1 MPPPQVIKR
10 KENSVDFKNVKRIK
24 SAHPLNL
31 DREKLVQENI
41 RLKTQLN
48 KLETEK
54 INHKREITNLENEII
69 KKDKIIETMINDTQ
83 SNINSDN
90 NKASEMHL
98 VLNVKRQYKELK
110 KAYEKNQQELNS
122 AKKNIK
128 FTKIN
133 ELNMENKIYDEQID
147 KLKNLYE
154 HSLEQ
159 KQSLQ
164 KNVNEFDIMKQAL
177 SQKDYIILN
186 FQENC
191 QKMESKIQELNSEKE
206 KLKNQNITK
215 DDMIKKIREKLEAQG
230 KENEQLVMKNNN
242 IKKSEI
248 FLSTKNKYEAKMQKL
263 KKDIAQYRD
272 LNSKHEKIL
281 RDIEKNKNNPQKSL
295 QKFSRK
301 IFSSN
306 PQPSYIESSYNT
318 KTQVPS
324 ESTQKILLLQS
335 ILAEEKNE
343 KEKLLQQVEELTQ
356 QLNTSKTIE
365 PKIILANSY
374 SANNIK
380 SEIKVIDYDYL
391 TEAHFN
397 DFKYILLKN
406 LEANKIDT
414 SILES
419 RVLNSDTL
427 DLLKDK
433 TQYKLFISQL
443 GTNFCDILKAKQRK
457 DQEDIYSFINTF
469 LYDNYVSQEKQNPDE
484 FKSKFLALF
493 SKISFYSLEQRQELN
508 KIIAYKLNKNKEKLI
523 ELLNYFDENQKG
535 FICFNSINK
544 IIEQLNLKFKNDVKE
559 YFIYVMKC
567 FIDDG
572 NFLQDLKYENILKI
586 VDETPLDPNENYDD
600 IEGGEE
606 NKEGDD
612 DAIEITNEEY
622 LVKVKDI
629 ISRICKVILKEKKN
643 VDEYF
648 EKIVSKSITDYKAI
662 RLIKLVD
669 VLKDE
674 FNIELSNIEIFCLF
688 TKVKPNL
695 GASKDPDD
703 VEEIIDYTKLKE
715 EIENYLRHP
724 EKQST
729 SITPNEPK
737 DTKKKSI
744 KDLNSQKLNQKL
756 DYSDILDHA
765 PKESYNSGTF
775 DLKKILVNFM
785 EKHKFN
791 FERFIFPVHC
801 MMKLASDNKF
811 FNRYLDVEFFKHF
824 LYQNGILVQSVNLME
839 YIGNNKLLY
848 NNEKINIDY
857 LKYIISSDDG
867 KTKEIKDNNNFITYK
882 PIKRSIKI
890 SNVKGLENVESSG
903 SFEEAD

>member
-1 MPPPQVIKR
+1 M
-10 KENSVDFKNVKRIK
+10 
-24 SAHPLNL
+24 NL
-31 DREKLVQENI
+31 DREKLIQENI

-48 KLETEK
+48 KLENEK
-54 INHKREITNLENEII
+54 INNRREITNLENEIT

-83 SNINSDN
+83 SNINSAN

-110 KAYEKNQQELNS
+110 KVYEKNQQELIS

-133 ELNMENKIYDEQID
+133 ELNTENKIFNEQVN
-147 KLKNLYE
+147 KLKNIYE

-159 KQSLQ
+159 KHSLK
-164 KNVNEFDIMKQAL
+164 KNENEFDIMKQAL
-177 SQKDYIILN
+177 SQKDYVILS

-191 QKMESKIQELNSEKE
+191 QKMESEIQTLNSEKE
-206 KLKNQNITK
+206 KIKNQNIKK
-215 DDMIKKIREKLEAQG
+215 DDMITKLKERLEVQVKDNEK
-230 KENEQLVMKNNN
+230 LVMKNNN

-248 FLSTKNKYEAKMQKL
+248 FLSTKNKYEAKIQKL
-263 KKDIAQYRD
+263 KKDITQYRD
-272 LNSKHEKIL
+272 MNSKNEKIL
-281 RDIEKNKNNPQKSL
+281 RDIEKMKNSKNSMS
-295 QKFSRK
+295 KFSRK

-306 PQPSYIESSYNT
+306 PPPLYQVEETYT
-318 KTQVPS
+318 KKPQS
-324 ESTQKILLLQS
+324 ESYQKILLLQS
-335 ILAEEKNE
+335 ILSEEKSE

-391 TEAHFN
+391 TETKFN
-397 DFKYILLKN
+397 EFKYILLKN

-443 GTNFCDILKAKQRK
+443 GNNFCDILKAKQRK
-457 DQEDIYSFINTF
+457 DQEEIYSFINTF
-469 LYDNYVSQEKQNPDE
+469 LYNNYVSLENPNPDE

-508 KIIAYKLNKNKEKLI
+508 KIIAYKLNKNKEKFI
-523 ELLNYFDENQKG
+523 ELLNYFDENEKG

-572 NFLQDLKYENILKI
+572 NFLKDLKYENILKI
-586 VDETPLDPNENYDD
+586 LEETPIDPNENLDEVEDD
-600 IEGGEE
+600 E
-606 NKEGDD
+606 NKDNKDGDD

-622 LVKVKDI
+622 LSKVKDI
-629 ISRICKVILKEKKN
+629 ISRICKVLLKQKKN
-643 VDEYF
+643 IDEYF
-648 EKIVSKSITDYKAI
+648 AKIISTSITDYKAI

-669 VLKDE
+669 VLKEE

-703 VEEIIDYTKLKE
+703 VEEIIDYSKLKE
-715 EIENYLRHP
+715 EIENYLRNP
-724 EKQST
+724 QQGNTKEV
-729 SITPNEPK
+729 K
-737 DTKKKSI
+737 DSTKKKE
-744 KDLNSQKLNQKL
+744 KKNENNDKNNNMNKKYEKL
-756 DYSDILDHA
+756 DYSDVLEHA
-765 PKESYNSGTF
+765 PKESFNSENF
-775 DLKKILVNFM
+775 DLKKILRNFM
-785 EKHKFN
+785 DKHKFT

-801 MMKLASDNKF
+801 MMKLASNNKN

-824 LYQNGILVQSVNLME
+824 LYQNGILVQSINLME

-857 LKYIISSDDG
+857 LKYLINENDKQSKEYKKSD
-867 KTKEIKDNNNFITYK
+867 FMLYQ
-882 PIKRSIKI
+882 PIKKSIMV
-890 SNVKGLENVESSG
+890 SNVKGLENLASSESK
-903 SFEEAD
+903 EEFD

>member
-1 MPPPQVIKR
+1 M
-10 KENSVDFKNVKRIK
+10 
-24 SAHPLNL
+24 NL

-48 KLETEK
+48 KLENEK

-600 IEGGEE
+600 VEGGEE

-622 LVKVKDI
+622 LAKVKDI

-839 YIGNNKLLY
+839 YIGNNILLY

>member
-1 MPPPQVIKR
+1 M
-10 KENSVDFKNVKRIK
+10 
-24 SAHPLNL
+24 NL

-600 IEGGEE
+600 VEGGEE

-622 LVKVKDI
+622 LAKVKDI

-857 LKYIISSDDG
+857 LKYIISPDDG

>member
-1 MPPPQVIKR
+1 M
-10 KENSVDFKNVKRIK
+10 
-24 SAHPLNL
+24 NL

-41 RLKTQLN
+41 KLKTQLN
-48 KLETEK
+48 KLEAEK
-54 INHKREITNLENEII
+54 INHKREITNLEMEIN

-83 SNINSDN
+83 SNLNNDN
-90 NKASEMHL
+90 NKVSEMHL

-110 KAYEKNQQELNS
+110 KIYEKNQQELN
-122 AKKNIK
+122 ATKKNVK

-133 ELNMENKIYDEQID
+133 ELNTENQIYNEQIN

-159 KQSLQ
+159 KQSLE
-164 KNVNEFDIMKQAL
+164 KNENEFDIMKQAL
-177 SQKDYIILN
+177 SQKDYIILS

-191 QKMESKIQELNSEKE
+191 QKMESQIQALNNEKE
-206 KLKNQNITK
+206 KLKNQSNKK
-215 DDMIKKIREKLEAQG
+215 DEMIIKLKDKLETQN
-230 KENEQLVMKNNN
+230 KENEKLIMKNNN
-242 IKKSEI
+242 IKKSEV
-248 FLSTKNKYEAKMQKL
+248 FLNTKNKYEAKMQKL

-272 LNSKHEKIL
+272 LNSKNERIL
-281 RDIEKNKNNPQKSL
+281 REFEKNKNNPQKNL
-295 QKFSRK
+295 TKFSRK

-306 PQPSYIESSYNT
+306 PQSLYPVENNLLNSTEN
-318 KTQVPS
+318 QS
-324 ESTQKILLLQS
+324 ESAQKILLLQS
-335 ILAEEKNE
+335 ILSEEKSE
-343 KEKLLQQVEELTQ
+343 KEKLLKQVEELTQ

-433 TQYKLFISQL
+433 SQYKLFISQL
-443 GTNFCDILKAKQRK
+443 GNNFCDILKAKQRK

-469 LYDNYVSQEKQNPDE
+469 LYDNYVSQENQNTDE

-508 KIIAYKLNKNKEKLI
+508 RIIAYKLNKNKEKFI

-586 VDETPLDPNENYDD
+586 IDETPFDPNENLDEV
-600 IEGGEE
+600 EGEND

-622 LVKVKDI
+622 LTKVKDI
-629 ISRICKVILKEKKN
+629 ISRICKVLLKEKKN

-648 EKIVSKSITDYKAI
+648 EKIITKSITDYRAI
-662 RLIKLVD
+662 RLIKLVE
-669 VLKDE
+669 VLKEE

-724 EKQST
+724 EKQSD
-729 SITPNEPK
+729 SVNNK
-737 DTKKKSI
+737 DIKENKTKKKINNNISE
-744 KDLNSQKLNQKL
+744 KKEKEKL
-756 DYSDILDHA
+756 DYSGLLEHA
-765 PKESYNSGTF
+765 PKESFNSGKF

-785 EKHKFN
+785 EKHKFT

-801 MMKLASDNKF
+801 MMKLASDNKR
-811 FNRYLDVEFFKHF
+811 FNRYLDIEFFKHF
-824 LYQNGILVQSVNLME
+824 LYQNGILVQSINLME
-839 YIGNNKLLY
+839 YIGNNNLLY

-857 LKYIISSDDG
+857 LKNIICNG
-867 KTKEIKDNNNFITYK
+867 EEEKNNNEFIIYK

-890 SNVKGLENVESSG
+890 SNVKGLENVASSG
-903 SFEEAD
+903 SYEEID

>member
-48 KLETEK
+48 KLENEK

-600 IEGGEE
+600 VEGGEE

-622 LVKVKDI
+622 LAKVKDI

-703 VEEIIDYTKLKE
+703 VEEIIDYSKLKE

>member
-1 MPPPQVIKR
+1 M
-10 KENSVDFKNVKRIK
+10 KRIK

-54 INHKREITNLENEII
+54 MNHKREITNLENEIN

-110 KAYEKNQQELNS
+110 KAYEKNQQELN
-122 AKKNIK
+122 ATKKNIK
-128 FTKIN
+128 YTKIN
-133 ELNMENKIYDEQID
+133 EMNLENKIFDEQMN

-164 KNVNEFDIMKQAL
+164 KNENEFDVMKQAL

-191 QKMESKIQELNSEKE
+191 QKMESEIQALNAEKE
-206 KLKNQNITK
+206 KLKNQNSKK
-215 DDMIKKIREKLEAQG
+215 DDMITKIREKLETQN

-272 LNSKHEKIL
+272 LNSKNERIL
-281 RDIEKNKNNPQKSL
+281 RDFEKNKNNPRELK
-295 QKFSRK
+295 KFSRK

-306 PQPSYIESSYNT
+306 PHSTYLEPSPILTTQP
-318 KTQVPS
+318 QS

-335 ILAEEKNE
+335 ILAEEKSE
-343 KEKLLQQVEELTQ
+343 KEKLLKEVEELTQ

-419 RVLNSDTL
+419 RILNSDTL

-433 TQYKLFISQL
+433 SQYKLFISQL
-443 GTNFCDILKAKQRK
+443 GNNFCDILKAKQRK

-469 LYDNYVSQEKQNPDE
+469 LYDNYVSQENQNLDE

-508 KIIAYKLNKNKEKLI
+508 KIIAYKLNKNKEKFI

-535 FICFNSINK
+535 FICFNSMNK
-544 IIEQLNLKFKNDVKE
+544 IIEQLNLKFKSDVKE

-586 VDETPLDPNENYDD
+586 VDDTPLDPNENYDEV
-600 IEGGEE
+600 EGGDE

-622 LVKVKDI
+622 LSKVKDI
-629 ISRICKVILKEKKN
+629 ISRICKVMIKENKN

-648 EKIVSKSITDYKAI
+648 EKIVSKSITEYRAI

-669 VLKDE
+669 VLKEE

-695 GASKDPDD
+695 AASKDPDD
-703 VEEIIDYTKLKE
+703 VEEIIEYTKLKD

-724 EKQST
+724 EKETKST
-729 SITPNEPK
+729 NPKSTMDKKTKGKNKNELSNK
-737 DTKKKSI
+737 INKE
-744 KDLNSQKLNQKL
+744 KL
-756 DYSDILDHA
+756 DYSDILEHA
-765 PKESYNSGTF
+765 PKESYSNSNF

-785 EKHKFN
+785 EKHKFT

-801 MMKLASDNKF
+801 MMKLASDTKKY
-811 FNRYLDVEFFKHF
+811 NRYLDIEFFKHF
-824 LYQNGILVQSVNLME
+824 LYQNGILVQSINLME

-857 LKYIISSDDG
+857 LKHIIIDEDDKKSKG
-867 KTKEIKDNNNFITYK
+867 KNEDEFIVYK
-882 PIKRSIKI
+882 PIKNSIKI
-890 SNVKGLENVESSG
+890 SNVKGLENLASSG
-903 SFEEAD
+903 SYDDAEEII

>member
-1 MPPPQVIKR
+1 M
-10 KENSVDFKNVKRIK
+10 
-24 SAHPLNL
+24 NL
-31 DREKLVQENI
+31 DREKLIQENI

-54 INHKREITNLENEII
+54 INNRREITNLENEIT

-83 SNINSDN
+83 SNVNSAN

-110 KAYEKNQQELNS
+110 KVYEKNQQELIS

-133 ELNMENKIYDEQID
+133 ELNTENKIFNEQVN
-147 KLKNLYE
+147 KLKNIYE

-159 KQSLQ
+159 KHSLK
-164 KNVNEFDIMKQAL
+164 KNENEFDIMKQAL
-177 SQKDYIILN
+177 SQKDYVILS

-191 QKMESKIQELNSEKE
+191 QKMESEIQTLNSEKE
-206 KLKNQNITK
+206 KIKNQNIKK
-215 DDMIKKIREKLEAQG
+215 DDMITKLKEKLELQV
-230 KENEQLVMKNNN
+230 KDNEKLVMKNNN

-248 FLSTKNKYEAKMQKL
+248 FLSTKNKYEAKIQKL
-263 KKDIAQYRD
+263 KKDITQYRD
-272 LNSKHEKIL
+272 MNSKNEKIL
-281 RDIEKNKNNPQKSL
+281 RDIEKMKNSKNSMS
-295 QKFSRK
+295 KFSRK

-306 PQPSYIESSYNT
+306 PPPLYQVEETYT
-318 KTQVPS
+318 KKPQS
-324 ESTQKILLLQS
+324 ESYQKILLLQS
-335 ILAEEKNE
+335 ILSEEKSE

-391 TEAHFN
+391 TETKFN
-397 DFKYILLKN
+397 EFKYILLKN

-443 GTNFCDILKAKQRK
+443 GNNFCDILKAKQRK
-457 DQEDIYSFINTF
+457 DQEEIYSFINTF
-469 LYDNYVSQEKQNPDE
+469 LYNNYVSLENPNPDE

-508 KIIAYKLNKNKEKLI
+508 KIIAYKLNKNKEKFI
-523 ELLNYFDENQKG
+523 ELLNYFDENEKG

-572 NFLQDLKYENILKI
+572 NFLKDLKYENILKI
-586 VDETPLDPNENYDD
+586 LEETPIDPNENLDEVEDD
-600 IEGGEE
+600 E
-606 NKEGDD
+606 NKDNKDGDD

-622 LVKVKDI
+622 LSKVKDI
-629 ISRICKVILKEKKN
+629 ISRICKVLLKQKKN
-643 VDEYF
+643 LDEYF
-648 EKIVSKSITDYKAI
+648 AKIISTSITDYKAI

-669 VLKDE
+669 VLKEE

-703 VEEIIDYTKLKE
+703 VEEIIDYSKLKE
-715 EIENYLRHP
+715 EIENYLRNP
-724 EKQST
+724 QQGNTKEV
-729 SITPNEPK
+729 K
-737 DTKKKSI
+737 DSTKKKE
-744 KDLNSQKLNQKL
+744 KKNENNDKNNNMNKKYEKL
-756 DYSDILDHA
+756 DYSDVLEHA
-765 PKESYNSGTF
+765 PKESFNSENF
-775 DLKKILVNFM
+775 DLKKILRNFM
-785 EKHKFN
+785 DKHKFT

-801 MMKLASDNKF
+801 MMKLASNNKN

-824 LYQNGILVQSVNLME
+824 LYQNGILVQSINLME

-857 LKYIISSDDG
+857 LKYLINENDKQSKEYKKSD
-867 KTKEIKDNNNFITYK
+867 FMLYQ
-882 PIKRSIKI
+882 PIKKI
-890 SNVKGLENVESSG
+890 IMVSNVKGLENLASSESK
-903 SFEEAD
+903 EEFD

>member
-10 KENSVDFKNVKRIK
+10 KENSVDLKNVKRIK

-600 IEGGEE
+600 VEGGEE

-622 LVKVKDI
+622 LAKVKDI

>member
-48 KLETEK
+48 KLENEK

-600 IEGGEE
+600 VEGGEE

-622 LVKVKDI
+622 LAKVKDI

-848 NNEKINIDY
+848 NYEKINIDY

>member
-48 KLETEK
+48 KLENEK

-586 VDETPLDPNENYDD
+586 VEETPLDPNENYDD
-600 IEGGEE
+600 VEGGEE

-622 LVKVKDI
+622 LAKVKDI
-629 ISRICKVILKEKKN
+629 ILRICKVILKEKKN

>member
-1 MPPPQVIKR
+1 M
-10 KENSVDFKNVKRIK
+10 KRIK

-41 RLKTQLN
+41 KLKTQLN

-54 INHKREITNLENEII
+54 LNHKREITNLEMEIN

-83 SNINSDN
+83 SNANNDN

-110 KAYEKNQQELNS
+110 KVYEKNQQELTA

-133 ELNMENKIYDEQID
+133 ELNTENQIYNEQVN
-147 KLKNLYE
+147 KLKNIYE

-164 KNVNEFDIMKQAL
+164 KNENEFDIMKQAL
-177 SQKDYIILN
+177 SQKDYIILG
-186 FQENC
+186 FQENF
-191 QKMESKIQELNSEKE
+191 QKMETQIKTLNSEKE
-206 KLKNQNITK
+206 KIKNQNIKKDEMITK
-215 DDMIKKIREKLEAQG
+215 LREKLETQN
-230 KENEQLVMKNNN
+230 KENEKLILKNNN

-272 LNSKHEKIL
+272 LNSKNEKIL
-281 RDIEKNKNNPQKSL
+281 RDFEKNKNNLPKNMS
-295 QKFSRK
+295 KFSRK

-306 PQPSYIESSYNT
+306 AQSIYPMDQSYISGTNQ
-318 KTQVPS
+318 TQS
-324 ESTQKILLLQS
+324 ESAQKILLLQS
-335 ILAEEKNE
+335 ILSEEKSE
-343 KEKLLQQVEELTQ
+343 KEKLMQQVEELTQ

-419 RVLNSDTL
+419 RVFNSDTL

-433 TQYKLFISQL
+433 SQYKLFISQL

-469 LYDNYVSQEKQNPDE
+469 LYDNFVSQEKQDPDE
-484 FKSKFLALF
+484 FKSKFFALF

-508 KIIAYKLNKNKEKLI
+508 RIIAYKLNKNKEKFI

-586 VDETPLDPNENYDD
+586 IEETPLDPNENYEEV
-600 IEGGEE
+600 EGDND
-606 NKEGDD
+606 NKEGED

-622 LVKVKDI
+622 LAKVKDI
-629 ISRICKVILKEKKN
+629 ISRICKVLLKEKKN

-648 EKIVSKSITDYKAI
+648 EKIVSKSITEYKAI
-662 RLIKLVD
+662 RLIKLVE

-695 GASKDPDD
+695 AASKDPDD

-724 EKQST
+724 
-729 SITPNEPK
+729 
-737 DTKKKSI
+737 
-744 KDLNSQKLNQKL
+744 QKENTNINQKEAKENKKPKKNKNEL
-756 DYSDILDHA
+756 SNKIDKEKLEYSDLLEHA
-765 PKESYNSGTF
+765 PKESYNSGNF
-775 DLKKILVNFM
+775 DLKKILLNFM

-801 MMKLASDNKF
+801 MMKLASDNKY
-811 FNRYLDVEFFKHF
+811 FNRYLDIEFFKHF
-824 LYQNGILVQSVNLME
+824 LYQNGILVQSINLME

-857 LKYIISSDDG
+857 LKHIINSEEEKNSDG
-867 KTKEIKDNNNFITYK
+867 FIVYK

-890 SNVKGLENVESSG
+890 SNVKGLENMESSG
-903 SFEEAD
+903 SYDDAD

>member
-1 MPPPQVIKR
+1 M
-10 KENSVDFKNVKRIK
+10 KRIK

-41 RLKTQLN
+41 KLKTQLN

-54 INHKREITNLENEII
+54 MNHKREITNLEMEIN

-83 SNINSDN
+83 SNLNTES

-110 KAYEKNQQELNS
+110 KAYEKNQQELN
-122 AKKNIK
+122 ATKKNVK
-128 FTKIN
+128 YTKIN
-133 ELNMENKIYDEQID
+133 ELNTENQIYNEQVN
-147 KLKNLYE
+147 KLKNIYE

-164 KNVNEFDIMKQAL
+164 KNENEFDKMKQAL
-177 SQKDYIILN
+177 SQKDYIILS

-191 QKMESKIQELNSEKE
+191 QKMESQIQTLNSEKE
-206 KLKNQNITK
+206 KLKNQNTKK
-215 DDMIKKIREKLEAQG
+215 DDMITKLKEKLETQN
-230 KENEQLVMKNNN
+230 KENEKLIMKNNN

-272 LNSKHEKIL
+272 LNSKNEKIL
-281 RDIEKNKNNPQKSL
+281 RDIEKNKNNPQKNFT
-295 QKFSRK
+295 KFSRK
-301 IFSSN
+301 LFSSN
-306 PQPSYIESSYNT
+306 PQSHYSVDTVSGNSS
-318 KTQVPS
+318 QAQS
-324 ESTQKILLLQS
+324 ESAQKILLLQS
-335 ILAEEKNE
+335 ILTEEKNE

-433 TQYKLFISQL
+433 SQYKLFISQL
-443 GTNFCDILKAKQRK
+443 GNNFCDILKAKQRK

-469 LYDNYVSQEKQNPDE
+469 LYDNYVSQDKQNTDE

-508 KIIAYKLNKNKEKLI
+508 RIIAYKLNKNKEKFI

-544 IIEQLNLKFKNDVKE
+544 IIEQLNLKFKSDVKE

-586 VDETPLDPNENYDD
+586 VDETPLDPNENLDD
-600 IEGGEE
+600 VEGENE

-622 LVKVKDI
+622 LAKVKDI

-648 EKIVSKSITDYKAI
+648 EKIISKSITDYRAI
-662 RLIKLVD
+662 RLIKLVE

-703 VEEIIDYTKLKE
+703 VEEIIDYSKLKE
-715 EIENYLRHP
+715 EIENYIRNP
-724 EKQST
+724 GKQSA
-729 SITPNEPK
+729 SINSKEIK
-737 DTKKKSI
+737 ENKNQKKGKNV
-744 KDLNSQKLNQKL
+744 LNDKMEKEKL
-756 DYSDILDHA
+756 DYSDVLEHA
-765 PKESYNSGTF
+765 PKESFNSGNF

-801 MMKLASDNKF
+801 MMKLASDNKS
-811 FNRYLDVEFFKHF
+811 FNRYLDIEFFKHF
-824 LYQNGILVQSVNLME
+824 LYQNGILVQSMNLME

-857 LKYIISSDDG
+857 LKHIINSEEEE
-867 KTKEIKDNNNFITYK
+867 KNNNEFITFK
-882 PIKRSIKI
+882 PIKRSIKV
-890 SNVKGLENVESSG
+890 SNVKGLENIASSG
-903 SFEEAD
+903 SFDEAD

>member
-10 KENSVDFKNVKRIK
+10 KENSVDLKNVKRIK

-48 KLETEK
+48 KLENEK

-586 VDETPLDPNENYDD
+586 VEETPLDPNENYDD
-600 IEGGEE
+600 VEGGEE

-622 LVKVKDI
+622 LAKVKDI

>member
-1 MPPPQVIKR
+1 M
-10 KENSVDFKNVKRIK
+10 
-24 SAHPLNL
+24 NL

-324 ESTQKILLLQS
+324 ESTQKIF
-335 ILAEEKNE
+335 
-343 KEKLLQQVEELTQ
+343 
-356 QLNTSKTIE
+356 
-365 PKIILANSY
+365 
-374 SANNIK
+374 
-380 SEIKVIDYDYL
+380 
-391 TEAHFN
+391 HF
-397 DFKYILLKN
+397 F
-406 LEANKIDT
+406 
-414 SILES
+414 
-419 RVLNSDTL
+419 
-427 DLLKDK
+427 
-433 TQYKLFISQL
+433 
-443 GTNFCDILKAKQRK
+443 
-457 DQEDIYSFINTF
+457 
-469 LYDNYVSQEKQNPDE
+469 
-484 FKSKFLALF
+484 
-493 SKISFYSLEQRQELN
+493 
-508 KIIAYKLNKNKEKLI
+508 
-523 ELLNYFDENQKG
+523 
-535 FICFNSINK
+535 
-544 IIEQLNLKFKNDVKE
+544 
-559 YFIYVMKC
+559 
-567 FIDDG
+567 
-572 NFLQDLKYENILKI
+572 
-586 VDETPLDPNENYDD
+586 
-600 IEGGEE
+600 
-606 NKEGDD
+606 
-612 DAIEITNEEY
+612 
-622 LVKVKDI
+622 
-629 ISRICKVILKEKKN
+629 
-643 VDEYF
+643 
-648 EKIVSKSITDYKAI
+648 
-662 RLIKLVD
+662 
-669 VLKDE
+669 
-674 FNIELSNIEIFCLF
+674 
-688 TKVKPNL
+688 
-695 GASKDPDD
+695 
-703 VEEIIDYTKLKE
+703 
-715 EIENYLRHP
+715 
-724 EKQST
+724 
-729 SITPNEPK
+729 
-737 DTKKKSI
+737 
-744 KDLNSQKLNQKL
+744 
-756 DYSDILDHA
+756 
-765 PKESYNSGTF
+765 
-775 DLKKILVNFM
+775 
-785 EKHKFN
+785 
-791 FERFIFPVHC
+791 
-801 MMKLASDNKF
+801 
-811 FNRYLDVEFFKHF
+811 
-824 LYQNGILVQSVNLME
+824 
-839 YIGNNKLLY
+839 
-848 NNEKINIDY
+848 
-857 LKYIISSDDG
+857 
-867 KTKEIKDNNNFITYK
+867 
-882 PIKRSIKI
+882 
-890 SNVKGLENVESSG
+890 
-903 SFEEAD
+903 

>member
-10 KENSVDFKNVKRIK
+10 KENSVDLKNVKRIK

-48 KLETEK
+48 KLENEK

-443 GTNFCDILKAKQRK
+443 GTNFC
-457 DQEDIYSFINTF
+457 F
-469 LYDNYVSQEKQNPDE
+469 L
-484 FKSKFLALF
+484 
-493 SKISFYSLEQRQELN
+493 
-508 KIIAYKLNKNKEKLI
+508 
-523 ELLNYFDENQKG
+523 
-535 FICFNSINK
+535 
-544 IIEQLNLKFKNDVKE
+544 
-559 YFIYVMKC
+559 
-567 FIDDG
+567 
-572 NFLQDLKYENILKI
+572 
-586 VDETPLDPNENYDD
+586 
-600 IEGGEE
+600 
-606 NKEGDD
+606 
-612 DAIEITNEEY
+612 
-622 LVKVKDI
+622 
-629 ISRICKVILKEKKN
+629 
-643 VDEYF
+643 
-648 EKIVSKSITDYKAI
+648 
-662 RLIKLVD
+662 
-669 VLKDE
+669 
-674 FNIELSNIEIFCLF
+674 
-688 TKVKPNL
+688 
-695 GASKDPDD
+695 
-703 VEEIIDYTKLKE
+703 
-715 EIENYLRHP
+715 
-724 EKQST
+724 
-729 SITPNEPK
+729 
-737 DTKKKSI
+737 
-744 KDLNSQKLNQKL
+744 
-756 DYSDILDHA
+756 
-765 PKESYNSGTF
+765 
-775 DLKKILVNFM
+775 
-785 EKHKFN
+785 
-791 FERFIFPVHC
+791 
-801 MMKLASDNKF
+801 
-811 FNRYLDVEFFKHF
+811 
-824 LYQNGILVQSVNLME
+824 
-839 YIGNNKLLY
+839 
-848 NNEKINIDY
+848 
-857 LKYIISSDDG
+857 
-867 KTKEIKDNNNFITYK
+867 
-882 PIKRSIKI
+882 
-890 SNVKGLENVESSG
+890 
-903 SFEEAD
+903 

>member
-1 MPPPQVIKR
+1 M
-10 KENSVDFKNVKRIK
+10 
-24 SAHPLNL
+24 NL
-31 DREKLVQENI
+31 DREKLIQENI

-48 KLETEK
+48 KLENEK
-54 INHKREITNLENEII
+54 INNRREITNLENEIT

-83 SNINSDN
+83 SNINSAN

-110 KAYEKNQQELNS
+110 KVYEKNQQELIS

-133 ELNMENKIYDEQID
+133 ELNTENKIFNEQVN
-147 KLKNLYE
+147 KLKNIYE

-159 KQSLQ
+159 KHSLK
-164 KNVNEFDIMKQAL
+164 KNENEFDIMKQAL
-177 SQKDYIILN
+177 SQKDYVILS

-191 QKMESKIQELNSEKE
+191 QKMESEIQTLNSEKE
-206 KLKNQNITK
+206 KIKNQNIKK
-215 DDMIKKIREKLEAQG
+215 DDMITKLKEKLELQV
-230 KENEQLVMKNNN
+230 KDNEKLVMKNNN

-248 FLSTKNKYEAKMQKL
+248 FLSTKNKYEAKIQKL
-263 KKDIAQYRD
+263 KKDITQYRD
-272 LNSKHEKIL
+272 MNSKNEKIL
-281 RDIEKNKNNPQKSL
+281 RDIEKMKNSKNSMS
-295 QKFSRK
+295 KFSRK

-306 PQPSYIESSYNT
+306 PPPLYQVEETYT
-318 KTQVPS
+318 KKPQS
-324 ESTQKILLLQS
+324 ESYQKILLLQS
-335 ILAEEKNE
+335 ILSEEKSE

-391 TEAHFN
+391 TETKFN
-397 DFKYILLKN
+397 EFKYILLKN

-443 GTNFCDILKAKQRK
+443 GNNFCDILKAKQRK
-457 DQEDIYSFINTF
+457 DQEEIYSFINTF
-469 LYDNYVSQEKQNPDE
+469 LYNNYVSLENPNPDE

-508 KIIAYKLNKNKEKLI
+508 KIIAYKLNKNKEKFI
-523 ELLNYFDENQKG
+523 ELLNYFDENEKG

-572 NFLQDLKYENILKI
+572 NFLKDLKYENILKI
-586 VDETPLDPNENYDD
+586 LEETPIDPNENLDEVEDD
-600 IEGGEE
+600 E
-606 NKEGDD
+606 NKDNKDGDD

-622 LVKVKDI
+622 LSKVKDI
-629 ISRICKVILKEKKN
+629 ISRICKVLLKQKKN
-643 VDEYF
+643 LDEYF
-648 EKIVSKSITDYKAI
+648 AKIISTSITDYKAI

-669 VLKDE
+669 VLKEE

-703 VEEIIDYTKLKE
+703 VEEIIDYSKLKE
-715 EIENYLRHP
+715 EIENYLRNP
-724 EKQST
+724 QQGNTKEV
-729 SITPNEPK
+729 K
-737 DTKKKSI
+737 DSTKKKE
-744 KDLNSQKLNQKL
+744 KKNENNDKNNNMNKKYEKL
-756 DYSDILDHA
+756 DYSDVLEHA
-765 PKESYNSGTF
+765 PKESFNSENF
-775 DLKKILVNFM
+775 DLKKILRNFM
-785 EKHKFN
+785 DKHKFT

-801 MMKLASDNKF
+801 MMKLASNNKN

-824 LYQNGILVQSVNLME
+824 LYQNGILVQSINLME

-857 LKYIISSDDG
+857 LKYLINENDKQSKEYKKSD
-867 KTKEIKDNNNFITYK
+867 FMLYQ
-882 PIKRSIKI
+882 PIKKNIMV
-890 SNVKGLENVESSG
+890 SNVKGLENLASSESK
-903 SFEEAD
+903 EEFD

>member
-48 KLETEK
+48 KLENEK

-281 RDIEKNKNNPQKSL
+281 RDIEKNKNNPQNSL

-600 IEGGEE
+600 VEGGEE

-622 LVKVKDI
+622 LAKVKDI

>member
-1 MPPPQVIKR
+1 M
-10 KENSVDFKNVKRIK
+10 KRIK

-41 RLKTQLN
+41 KLKTQLN

-54 INHKREITNLENEII
+54 LNHKREITNLEMEIN

-83 SNINSDN
+83 SNANNDN

-110 KAYEKNQQELNS
+110 KVYEKNQQELTA

-133 ELNMENKIYDEQID
+133 ELNTENQIYNEQVN
-147 KLKNLYE
+147 KLKNIYE

-164 KNVNEFDIMKQAL
+164 KNENEFDIMKQAL
-177 SQKDYIILN
+177 SQKDYIILG
-186 FQENC
+186 FQENF
-191 QKMESKIQELNSEKE
+191 QKMETQIKTLNSEKE
-206 KLKNQNITK
+206 KIKNQNIKKDEMITK
-215 DDMIKKIREKLEAQG
+215 LREKLETQN
-230 KENEQLVMKNNN
+230 KENEKLILKNNN

-272 LNSKHEKIL
+272 LNSKNEKIL
-281 RDIEKNKNNPQKSL
+281 RDFEKNKNNLPKNMS
-295 QKFSRK
+295 KFSRK

-306 PQPSYIESSYNT
+306 AQSIYPMDQSYISGTNQ
-318 KTQVPS
+318 TQS
-324 ESTQKILLLQS
+324 ESAQKILLLQS
-335 ILAEEKNE
+335 ILSEEKSE
-343 KEKLLQQVEELTQ
+343 KEKLMQQVEELTQ

-419 RVLNSDTL
+419 RVFNSDTL

-433 TQYKLFISQL
+433 SQYKLFISQL

-469 LYDNYVSQEKQNPDE
+469 LYDNYVSQEKQDPDE
-484 FKSKFLALF
+484 FKSKFFALF

-508 KIIAYKLNKNKEKLI
+508 RIIAYKLNKNKEKFI

-586 VDETPLDPNENYDD
+586 IEETPLDPNENYEEV
-600 IEGGEE
+600 EGDND
-606 NKEGDD
+606 NKEGED

-622 LVKVKDI
+622 LAKVKDI
-629 ISRICKVILKEKKN
+629 ISRICKVLLKEKKN

-648 EKIVSKSITDYKAI
+648 EKIVSKSITEYKAI
-662 RLIKLVD
+662 RLIKLVE

-695 GASKDPDD
+695 AASKDPDD

-724 EKQST
+724 
-729 SITPNEPK
+729 
-737 DTKKKSI
+737 
-744 KDLNSQKLNQKL
+744 QKENTNINQKETKENKKPKKNKNEL
-756 DYSDILDHA
+756 SNKIDKEKLEYSDLLEHA
-765 PKESYNSGTF
+765 PKESYNSGNF
-775 DLKKILVNFM
+775 DLKKILLNFM

-801 MMKLASDNKF
+801 MMKLASDNKY
-811 FNRYLDVEFFKHF
+811 FNRYLDIEFFKHF
-824 LYQNGILVQSVNLME
+824 LYQNGILVQSINLME

-857 LKYIISSDDG
+857 LKHIINSEEEKNSDG
-867 KTKEIKDNNNFITYK
+867 FIVYK

-890 SNVKGLENVESSG
+890 SNVKGLENMESSG
-903 SFEEAD
+903 SYDDAD

>member
-1 MPPPQVIKR
+1 VIKR

-48 KLETEK
+48 KLENEK

-600 IEGGEE
+600 VEGGEE

-622 LVKVKDI
+622 LAKVKDI

-824 LYQNGILVQSVNLME
+824 LYQNGILVQNVNLME

>member
-1 MPPPQVIKR
+1 VIKR
-10 KENSVDFKNVKRIK
+10 KENSVDLKNVKRIK

-600 IEGGEE
+600 VEGGEE

-622 LVKVKDI
+622 LAKVKDI

>member
-1 MPPPQVIKR
+1 M
-10 KENSVDFKNVKRIK
+10 
-24 SAHPLNL
+24 NL
-31 DREKLVQENI
+31 DREKLIQENI

-54 INHKREITNLENEII
+54 INNRREITNLENEIT

-83 SNINSDN
+83 SNINSAN

-110 KAYEKNQQELNS
+110 KVYEKNQQELIS

-128 FTKIN
+128 YTKIN
-133 ELNMENKIYDEQID
+133 ELNTENKIFNEQVN
-147 KLKNLYE
+147 KLKNIYE

-159 KQSLQ
+159 KHSLK
-164 KNVNEFDIMKQAL
+164 KNENEFDIMKQAL
-177 SQKDYIILN
+177 SQKDYVILS

-191 QKMESKIQELNSEKE
+191 QKMESEIQTLNSEKE
-206 KLKNQNITK
+206 KIKNQNIKK
-215 DDMIKKIREKLEAQG
+215 DDMITKLKEKLELQV
-230 KENEQLVMKNNN
+230 KDNEKLVMKNNN

-248 FLSTKNKYEAKMQKL
+248 FLSTKNKYEAKIQKL
-263 KKDIAQYRD
+263 KKDITQYRD
-272 LNSKHEKIL
+272 MNSKNEKIL
-281 RDIEKNKNNPQKSL
+281 RDIEKMKNSKNSMS
-295 QKFSRK
+295 KFSRK

-306 PQPSYIESSYNT
+306 PPPLYQVEETYT
-318 KTQVPS
+318 KKPQS
-324 ESTQKILLLQS
+324 ESYQKILLLQS
-335 ILAEEKNE
+335 ILSEEKSE

-391 TEAHFN
+391 TETKFN
-397 DFKYILLKN
+397 EFKYILLKN

-443 GTNFCDILKAKQRK
+443 GNNFCDILKAKQRK
-457 DQEDIYSFINTF
+457 DQEEIYSFINTF
-469 LYDNYVSQEKQNPDE
+469 LYNNYVSLENPNPDE

-508 KIIAYKLNKNKEKLI
+508 KIIAYKLNKNKEKFI
-523 ELLNYFDENQKG
+523 ELLNYFDENEKG

-572 NFLQDLKYENILKI
+572 NFLKDLKYENILKI
-586 VDETPLDPNENYDD
+586 LEETPIDPNENLDEVEDD
-600 IEGGEE
+600 E
-606 NKEGDD
+606 NKDNKDGDD

-622 LVKVKDI
+622 LSKVKDI
-629 ISRICKVILKEKKN
+629 ISRICKVLLKQKKN
-643 VDEYF
+643 LDEYF
-648 EKIVSKSITDYKAI
+648 AKIISTSITDYKAI

-669 VLKDE
+669 VLKEE

-703 VEEIIDYTKLKE
+703 VEEIIDYSKLKE
-715 EIENYLRHP
+715 EIENYLRNP
-724 EKQST
+724 Q
-729 SITPNEPK
+729 
-737 DTKKKSI
+737 
-744 KDLNSQKLNQKL
+744 Q
-756 DYSDILDHA
+756 
-765 PKESYNSGTF
+765 
-775 DLKKILVNFM
+775 
-785 EKHKFN
+785 
-791 FERFIFPVHC
+791 
-801 MMKLASDNKF
+801 
-811 FNRYLDVEFFKHF
+811 
-824 LYQNGILVQSVNLME
+824 
-839 YIGNNKLLY
+839 GN
-848 NNEKINIDY
+848 
-857 LKYIISSDDG
+857 
-867 KTKEIKDNNNFITYK
+867 TKEIKDSTKKKEKKN
-882 PIKRSIKI
+882 
-890 SNVKGLENVESSG
+890 
-903 SFEEAD
+903 

>member
-1 MPPPQVIKR
+1 M
-10 KENSVDFKNVKRIK
+10 KRIK

-41 RLKTQLN
+41 KLKTQLN

-54 INHKREITNLENEII
+54 MNHKREITNLEMEIN

-83 SNINSDN
+83 SNLNTES

-110 KAYEKNQQELNS
+110 KVYEKNQQELN
-122 AKKNIK
+122 ATKKNVK
-128 FTKIN
+128 YTKIN
-133 ELNMENKIYDEQID
+133 ELNTENQIYNEQVN
-147 KLKNLYE
+147 KLKNIYE

-164 KNVNEFDIMKQAL
+164 KNENEFDKMKQAL
-177 SQKDYIILN
+177 SQKDYIILS

-191 QKMESKIQELNSEKE
+191 QKMESQIQTLNSEKE
-206 KLKNQNITK
+206 KLKNQNTKK
-215 DDMIKKIREKLEAQG
+215 DDMITKLKEKLETQN
-230 KENEQLVMKNNN
+230 KENEKLIMKNNN

-272 LNSKHEKIL
+272 LNSKNEKIL
-281 RDIEKNKNNPQKSL
+281 RDIEKNKNNPQKNL
-295 QKFSRK
+295 TKFSRK

-306 PQPSYIESSYNT
+306 PQSHYSVETMSGNSS
-318 KTQVPS
+318 QAQS
-324 ESTQKILLLQS
+324 ESAQKILLLQS
-335 ILAEEKNE
+335 ILTEEKNE

-433 TQYKLFISQL
+433 SQYKLFISQL
-443 GTNFCDILKAKQRK
+443 GNNFCDILKAKQRK

-469 LYDNYVSQEKQNPDE
+469 LYDNYVSQDKQNTDE

-508 KIIAYKLNKNKEKLI
+508 RIIAYKLNKNKEKFI

-544 IIEQLNLKFKNDVKE
+544 IIEQLNLKFKSDVKE

-586 VDETPLDPNENYDD
+586 VDETPLDPNENLDD
-600 IEGGEE
+600 VEGENE

-622 LVKVKDI
+622 LAKVKDI

-648 EKIVSKSITDYKAI
+648 EKIISKSITDYRAI
-662 RLIKLVD
+662 RLIKLVE

-703 VEEIIDYTKLKE
+703 VEEIIDYSKLKE
-715 EIENYLRHP
+715 EIENYIRNP
-724 EKQST
+724 GKQSA
-729 SITPNEPK
+729 SINSKEVK
-737 DTKKKSI
+737 ENKNQKKGKNV
-744 KDLNSQKLNQKL
+744 LNDKMEKEKL
-756 DYSDILDHA
+756 DYSDVLEHA
-765 PKESYNSGTF
+765 PKESFNSGNF

-801 MMKLASDNKF
+801 MMKLASDNKS
-811 FNRYLDVEFFKHF
+811 FNRYLDIEFFKHF
-824 LYQNGILVQSVNLME
+824 LYQNGILVQSMNLME

-857 LKYIISSDDG
+857 LKHIINSEEEE
-867 KTKEIKDNNNFITYK
+867 KNNNEFITFK
-882 PIKRSIKI
+882 PIKRSIKV
-890 SNVKGLENVESSG
+890 SNVKGLENIASSG
-903 SFEEAD
+903 SFDEAD